1 MLTKIKQ
8 AFSSSLSEKPRGWQK
23 RFRLPPRY
31 GLIILG
37 SGLLMFGGSNR
48 VITATSGVVKPQ
60 VVLVLFASFSGII
73 SLIVA
78 AAPVPARALW
88 RRCYRLL
95 MYPLYVAAVFLI
107 LGMLFTLAGTLNF
120 ALQRTA
126 AQAYINDVISFT
138 QVNAELVLAG
148 RNPYV
153 SDMAFRT
160 ALEQYPEAPPT
171 PLRRGVFGT
180 SYNPPAIKKVKAVAK
195 LYITDPAATHG
206 GLDPRTLHSYP
217 ALSFLF
223 YVPFIWAGLPNIL
236 LLSLLICVGL
246 LIWISWKA
254 PKDWRLLALFTGGTA
269 FCIVYSL
276 PVDTEI
282 VCIALLLAAWHLRQR
297 KWIAPILLGLACAF
311 KQYSWFFVPYFILEV
326 WLTQG
331 GRAVLRWCGVSLAA
345 FLLPNLPYLIM
356 SPGAWAQ
363 SLLLPISEP
372 LFPQGIGIMALS
384 LGHLLP
390 YAPPMFYSICELLVL
405 VTLPVLVLWLQRRR
419 GVILGD
425 ALLIVALVPLL
436 FAFRSPP
443 NYFAFAPWLALYA
456 ANRIYI
462 ARSQVP
468 VTPASSV
475 AGRKVGVLA

>member
-8 AFSSSLSEKPRGWQK
+8 AFSSSLSENPKGY
-23 RFRLPPRY
+23 RLPPRY

-37 SGLLMFGGSNR
+37 SGLLMFGGINR
-48 VITATSGVVKPQ
+48 VLSVTTDAVKPQ
-60 VVLVLFASFSGII
+60 VVLVLLASSGGML
-73 SLIVA
+73 SLILA
-78 AAPVPARALW
+78 AAPVPAHAVL

-95 MYPLYVAAVFLI
+95 MYPLCTASVFLI
-107 LGMLFTLAGTLNF
+107 LGMLITFAGTLNLV
-120 ALQRTA
+120 LQRSA
-126 AQAYINDVISFT
+126 AHAYVNDVISFT
-138 QVNAELVLAG
+138 QVNTELVLAG
-148 RNPYV
+148 RNPYI
-153 SDMAFRT
+153 SNMAFRT

-171 PLRRGVFGT
+171 PMRRGVFGT
-180 SYNPPAIKKVKAVAK
+180 GYDPPTITKVKAVEQ
-195 LYITDPAATHG
+195 LYLADPALIHG

-223 YVPFIWAGLPNIL
+223 YVPLIWAGLPNIL
-236 LLSLLICVGL
+236 LLSLLICLGL
-246 LIWISWKA
+246 LIWISWMA
-254 PKDWRLLALFTGGTA
+254 PKNWRFLALFTAGTA
-269 FCIVYSL
+269 FCFVYSL

-356 SPGAWAQ
+356 SPVAWTQ